1 MKDKFEMLNSQNIKK
16 CVEPRDPEQ
25 MYAIDL
31 PYYSTEKIPAKR
43 SGILQDLFFLSRTLI
58 EGVNLKNIE
67 ALMLVEDWM
76 FNENHVFNYLS
87 EKEKNNKLFQDMN
100 IA

>member
-1 MKDKFEMLNSQNIKK
+1 MLTNRNVLNIS
-16 CVEPRDPEQ
+16 EPRDTKFS
-25 MYAIDL
+25 YFIDL
-31 PYYSTEKIPAKR
+31 PYSTQPKIAAKR
-43 SGILQDLFFLSRTLI
+43 SGILQDLFFLSRTLK
-58 EGVNLKNIE
+58 EGINLKNTE

-87 EKEKNNKLFQDMN
+87 EKEKNNRLFQDMN

>member
-1 MKDKFEMLNSQNIKK
+1 MLTNRNVLTIN
-16 CVEPRDPEQ
+16 EPRDPKFS
-25 MYAIDL
+25 YFIDQ
-31 PYYSTEKIPAKR
+31 PYSTTHKINAKR
-43 SGILQDLFFLSRTLI
+43 SGILQDLFFLSRTLK
-58 EGVNLKNIE
+58 EGINLKNIE

-87 EKEKNNKLFQDMN
+87 EKEKNNKLFQGMN